1 MNRRSRWTISQR
13 KQAIKE
19 TRDNLEYRHEKV
31 AWFTV
36 KYNDKL
42 QETEVIHSE
51 RLLDLAETDPSIFAS
66 ATKQFKQLSLRGS
79 EPPQYLQDWHK
90 KVSSDEFERPLAPVG
105 PPKKDVD
112 YILIRM
118 AIDDLV
124 EIGFTATRN
133 NELSSN
139 SERDSACDIVAAA
152 FRSAKH
158 IRGPKSFRRIKE
170 IYKQNPAKWKA
181 QSKNN

>member
-51 RLLDLAETDPSIFAS
+51 RLLDLAETDPSIFVS

-90 KVSSDEFERPLAPVG
+90 KVSSDEFERRWLLLG
-105 PPKKDVD
+105 HLKKT
-112 YILIRM
+112 LI
-118 AIDDLV
+118 
-124 EIGFTATRN
+124 T
-133 NELSSN
+133 S
-139 SERDSACDIVAAA
+139 
-152 FRSAKH
+152 
-158 IRGPKSFRRIKE
+158 
-170 IYKQNPAKWKA
+170 
-181 QSKNN
+181 